1 MGNRSLISSVF
12 HLLLKKAVTE
22 PIVNRK
28 FRDCFAGIRGSGLE
42 GGSGNRIARNDTHGD
57 LCFNLNRTEMTE
69 RWFAIA
75 LIVSLLWGSG
85 SFFGKMALARDIP
98 YRVYLFEGIG
108 TLIVLTFLIVSKRQE
123 IFTGFSFNVFGLLMG
138 LSWGIG
144 TILFIIALQPAKLS
158 VIVPL
163 TAIYPAFTVLLSFLF
178 LQERLELR
186 EIVGIALAVISVVLL
201 AK

>member
-1 MGNRSLISSVF
+1 
-12 HLLLKKAVTE
+12 
-22 PIVNRK
+22 
-28 FRDCFAGIRGSGLE
+28 
-42 GGSGNRIARNDTHGD
+42 
-57 LCFNLNRTEMTE
+57 MTE

-75 LIVSLLWGSG
+75 IIVSLLWGSG

-108 TLIVLTFLIVSKRQE
+108 TLAVLTFLIFFKRQE
-123 IFTGFSFNVFGLLMG
+123 IITNLSFNLFGLLMG

-163 TAIYPAFTVLLSFLF
+163 TAIYPAFTVLLSVLF
-178 LQERLELR
+178 LQERLDLR
-186 EIVGIALAVISVVLL
+186 EIIGIAFAIISVALL

>member
-1 MGNRSLISSVF
+1 
-12 HLLLKKAVTE
+12 
-22 PIVNRK
+22 
-28 FRDCFAGIRGSGLE
+28 
-42 GGSGNRIARNDTHGD
+42 
-57 LCFNLNRTEMTE
+57 MTE

-108 TLIVLTFLIVSKRQE
+108 TLIVLTFLTVSKRQE

-186 EIVGIALAVISVVLL
+186 EIVGIVLAVISVVLL